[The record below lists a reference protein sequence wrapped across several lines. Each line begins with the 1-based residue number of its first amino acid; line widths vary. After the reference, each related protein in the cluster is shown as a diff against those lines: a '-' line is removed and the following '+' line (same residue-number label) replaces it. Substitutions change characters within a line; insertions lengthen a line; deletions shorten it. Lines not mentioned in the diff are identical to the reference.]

1 MTVSYGVPQGS
12 VLGPLLFSIYTAPVA
27 SLISS
32 YGLRHQQYADDT
44 QIYVSLNPTNYMHAI
59 STLQDCLN
67 ALRVWFAQNNLVINP
82 DKSEA
87 ALFATK
93 PRLEQFHSLGVTSVT
108 VAGHS
113 VPISDKIK
121 TLGVTLDSALTLKQH
136 VQSVAQASFFH
147 IRAIKHIRHLLGE
160 ADAKQLTTCLVH
172 SKLDYANSLL
182 YKTSSYNLNTLQRI
196 QNTLARICVNS
207 ISQHQNINSKLVALH
222 WLPIRQRINYKV
234 ACITHTVLHQKQPSY
249 LLQHLNMYAPARSL
263 RSSTANFLTAPRIHL
278 HTTSKSFAVAAP
290 ETWNNLTPTLRS
302 TQSHDTFRRTLKTHL
317 FSVAHH

>member
-1 MTVSYGVPQGS
+1 MSHGVPQGS
-12 VLGPLLFSIYTAPVA
+12 VLGPILFSIYTAPVA

-44 QIYVSLNPTNYMHAI
+44 LIYVSLNSSNYTQAI

-67 ALRVWFAQNNLVINP
+67 ALRVWYAQNNLVINP

-87 ALFATK
+87 ALFATNR
-93 PRLEQFHSLGVTSVT
+93 RLEQLHSLGVTSVA

-160 ADAKQLTTCLVH
+160 ADTKQLTTCLVH

-182 YKTSSYNLNTLQRI
+182 YNTSSHNLNTLQRI

-207 ISQHQNINSKLVALH
+207 TSEHQNINSKLAALH
-222 WLPIRQRINYKV
+222 WLPIKQRITYKV
-234 ACITHTVLHQKQPSY
+234 ACVTHTVLQEKQPSY
-249 LLQHLNMYAPARSL
+249 LVQHLNKYTPTRSL
-263 RSSTANFLTAPRIHL
+263 RSSTANFLTAPRTHL
-278 HTTSKSFAVAAP
+278 HTTHKSFAAAAP
-290 ETWNNLTPTLRS
+290 DAWNNLTTTLRS
-302 TQSHDTFRRTLKTHL
+302 IQSHDNFCRTLKAHL
-317 FSVAHH
+317 FSVAYH